1 MPKNTTRR
9 QFLKAA
15 GAAAAAAMLPTLS
28 CAAQNKKPNILLI
41 VGDDIGFSDIG
52 CYGAEINT
60 PNLDRLAANGM
71 RFTQFYNMAKCNPT
85 RSSLFTG
92 LYKGDERAISFVSL
106 LRDAGYTTLH
116 SGKEHFD
123 DWVPKRCYAENTCDR
138 SLTFWASTEYFVP
151 PSGKFKRPFK
161 LNGRELS
168 TNEVEAFGK
177 QKPFYKTDAF
187 TDTALKWLDEA
198 LQKDKPFF
206 LALPYHAAHY
216 PLQARPE
223 DIAKYRGKYRRGWDA
238 IRQERFQRQKELG
251 VIPDNAE
258 LSPPEGNI
266 NKFRGHP
273 KGFEEER
280 KKFPLYR
287 PWDSLTEKEKD
298 DYDLEM
304 AVFAAMID
312 RMDQNIGRVLD
323 YLEQKKLRDNTLV
336 LFFSD
341 NGSCPYDSNVD
352 FNVPPGPAES
362 FRCLRAAWA
371 NVGNTPFRY
380 FKQYGHEGGP
390 HTHFIAHWP
399 GVIRP
404 GAMTDQTAHVVDLF
418 PTFLDM
424 AAVDYPSEYDG
435 APTLPLHGT
444 SLLPVFRGQR
454 RTPPAF
460 ILSGYGER
468 FRMYR
473 RGDWKI
479 VKVNNGDWEL
489 YNMQD
494 DPTELN
500 DLAATRPEKV
510 KELANNYRQV
520 MDAMPKTSK

>member
-1 MPKNTTRR
+1 MPENTTRR

-168 TNEVEAFGK
+168 TNEVEAFGG

-198 LQKDKPFF
+198 LQQDKPFF

-216 PLQARPE
+216 PLQAFSWRCP
-223 DIAKYRGKYRRGWDA
+223 ITRRT
-238 IRQERFQRQKELG
+238 IRCRRDRRTLR
-251 VIPDNAE
+251 
-258 LSPPEGNI
+258 NI
-266 NKFRGHP
+266 VENTAAAGTPFDRNDSNG
-273 KGFEEER
+273 R
-280 KKFPLYR
+280 KSWASFPTMQNSVR
-287 PWDSLTEKEKD
+287 RKATSTN
-298 DYDLEM
+298 
-304 AVFAAMID
+304 FAATP
-312 RMDQNIGRVLD
+312 RALKRSGKN
-323 YLEQKKLRDNTLV
+323 
-336 LFFSD
+336 
-341 NGSCPYDSNVD
+341 
-352 FNVPPGPAES
+352 
-362 FRCLRAAWA
+362 FRC
-371 NVGNTPFRY
+371 
-380 FKQYGHEGGP
+380 
-390 HTHFIAHWP
+390 IDP
-399 GVIRP
+399 GI
-404 GAMTDQTAHVVDLF
+404 H
-418 PTFLDM
+418 
-424 AAVDYPSEYDG
+424 
-435 APTLPLHGT
+435 
-444 SLLPVFRGQR
+444 
-454 RTPPAF
+454 
-460 ILSGYGER
+460 
-468 FRMYR
+468 
-473 RGDWKI
+473 
-479 VKVNNGDWEL
+479 
-489 YNMQD
+489 
-494 DPTELN
+494 
-500 DLAATRPEKV
+500 
-510 KELANNYRQV
+510 
-520 MDAMPKTSK
+520 